1 MTAALGFTVSP
12 SELQNH
18 ANVVS
23 QLADQMGH
31 ALGSAQQAT
40 LGGNAFGEIAV
51 ALSFA
56 NIIKQVASPGMSA
69 LSQAQS
75 MLNLVNST
83 IKITAGNYSSV
94 EQTNMTRFQPGNM
107 NIASSGT
114 SINPLTGQPNSNT
127 VGGARSGANILNDVS
142 SLEKDISGGNWIQG
156 GLAAMNVVRDI
167 GSILSDP
174 VGAIM
179 QFGFSF
185 LMNAIKPLQQAIGW
199 LVGNPGQVTQYG
211 NQWQGVASSVL
222 QIGNTFSSTLSK
234 DTANWTGATADNYR
248 AFANDKINTLSAVST
263 ATKAIGNA
271 TQVIGQLVQK
281 VQNIIK
287 QLVSQAMSQIVQT
300 AAAASFMISI
310 PVVVARVVQ
319 EVISWMQKIADVIK
333 MLTSA
338 FNTLQPLM
346 SGLQQLFGASHQSL
360 SSGVAPLSSIPQ
372 QSVPG
377 INLPTPVGRVA
388 PVTITT

>member
-12 SELQNH
+12 NELQNH
-18 ANVVS
+18 ANVVG
-23 QLADQMGH
+23 QLSDQMGH
-31 ALGSAQQAT
+31 TLGTAQQAT

-51 ALSFA
+51 ALQFA
-56 NIIKQVASPGMSA
+56 NIIKQVASPGMSS

-83 IKITAGNYSSV
+83 IKITAGNYSAV

-107 NIASSGT
+107 NITGSGT

-142 SLEKDISGGNWIQG
+142 SLEKSISGGNWIQG

-167 GSILSDP
+167 GSILSNP

-179 QFGFSF
+179 QFGFGF

-199 LVGNPGQVTQYG
+199 LVGNPSQVASYG
-211 NQWQGVASSVL
+211 NQWQGVASSVN

-234 DTANWTGATADNYR
+234 DTANWTGASANNYR
-248 AFANDKINTLSAVST
+248 AVATDKINTLGAVST

-281 VQNIIK
+281 VQAIIK
-287 QLVSQAMSQIVQT
+287 QLVSQAMGQIVQT
-300 AAAASFMISI
+300 ASAASFMITI
-310 PVVVARVVQ
+310 PVVVAEVVQ
-319 EVISWMQKIADVIK
+319 QVISWMQKIASVIQ

-346 SGLQQLFGASHQSL
+346 SGLSQLFGASSKSL

-377 INLPTPVGRVA
+377 INMPTPVGRVA
-388 PVTITT
+388 PITI